1 MPADDLT
8 EPSWLGGVALPPIDL
23 GFSGAEPDRRLPLL
37 RRRSSW
43 LIVAGGIA
51 GLFAPGHPTAVG
63 AADIVLRAIVA
74 MAFVVAASRARRR
87 AALVSSVLVAVAFG
101 GGVAIAA
108 SRSTR
113 LLSAEV
119 IIPGVAVVGAIAC
132 AALARASD
140 SHIRWVAGLA
150 GGLCGQAALR
160 LPTSLPARTPSAVA
174 FAALLIVVLSG
185 WPNQSRRNRRW
196 YRRAAWGVFGVA
208 GVATAGGAL
217 SLLAARNDVTR
228 GVNSARDGLA
238 AARRGDTTA
247 ATPSFITAQ
256 RALRAAHDEVDRW
269 YAWPARAVPVVGQ
282 HMEVVRRL
290 TGTAAKVTETATET
304 LDGAQLQSFR
314 AEGGRLDVQRMR
326 TFGERMVAADDAL
339 RKARTALDATTGP
352 WLVPII
358 ANRSRTLDAQL
369 RDAQRTTRNA
379 REVLSVVPTMLG
391 ADGPRRY
398 LLVVGNPAE
407 ARGSGGVIGNF
418 GELTAVDGK
427 LSLARFGRTQELNS
441 DGKPGDQRRITGP
454 ADYVAAYAPDG
465 EAPVWSNVNISPDFP
480 SVAAVMAQ
488 LYPQSG
494 GQLIDGVVSADPV
507 ALASL
512 LRLTG
517 PVRVDSWPQPI
528 SADNAA
534 KLLMFDLY
542 AAFGDVPNGRQARI
556 GLLGDVSQA
565 VWKALTTA
573 ALPAPAT
580 MTATLNDAVAGRHL
594 QLWSA
599 RPDEEAYLDRIG
611 VSGSA
616 SPRGGDLFGVMVN
629 NATAS
634 KIEWFL
640 ERTTSYRVSLDPATG
655 AATATATVVLH
666 NTAPGSGLAT
676 DLIGNQIGNPVGST
690 SLFVSAYSAGKPTSA
705 TIDGKPFD
713 VFTGTELGRHVQ
725 TGWVYLAAGE
735 SATLRFTYRLDPDRS
750 GSYRLALLRQPT
762 PRDADTVDVHVSL
775 PPGWRA
781 STVVGM
787 APRDGGYGGVVSAV
801 GPRLVTLSGFG
812 RAAR

>member
-1 MPADDLT
+1 M
-8 EPSWLGGVALPPIDL
+8 
-23 GFSGAEPDRRLPLL
+23 
-37 RRRSSW
+37 
-43 LIVAGGIA
+43 
-51 GLFAPGHPTAVG
+51 
-63 AADIVLRAIVA
+63 
-74 MAFVVAASRARRR
+74 
-87 AALVSSVLVAVAFG
+87 VS
-101 GGVAIAA
+101 
-108 SRSTR
+108 
-113 LLSAEV
+113 
-119 IIPGVAVVGAIAC
+119 
-132 AALARASD
+132 
-140 SHIRWVAGLA
+140 
-150 GGLCGQAALR
+150 
-160 LPTSLPARTPSAVA
+160 
-174 FAALLIVVLSG
+174 
-185 WPNQSRRNRRW
+185 
-196 YRRAAWGVFGVA
+196 A
-208 GVATAGGAL
+208 GVA
-217 SLLAARNDVTR
+217 
-228 GVNSARDGLA
+228 SA
-238 AARRGDTTA
+238 
-247 ATPSFITAQ
+247 PQ
-256 RALRAAHDEVDRW
+256 
-269 YAWPARAVPVVGQ
+269 
-282 HMEVVRRL
+282 
-290 TGTAAKVTETATET
+290 
-304 LDGAQLQSFR
+304 
-314 AEGGRLDVQRMR
+314 EG
-326 TFGERMVAADDAL
+326 
-339 RKARTALDATTGP
+339 
-352 WLVPII
+352 
-358 ANRSRTLDAQL
+358 AQL
-369 RDAQRTTRNA
+369 RDAQITTTEA

-427 LSLARFGRTQELNS
+427 LSLARFGRTQELNN

-494 GQLIDGVVSADPV
+494 GRVIDGVVSADPV
-507 ALASL
+507 ALAAL

-517 PVRVDSWPQPI
+517 PVRVDSWPDPI

-542 AAFGDVPNGRQARI
+542 AAFADVPNGRQARI
-556 GLLGDVSQA
+556 SLLGDVSQA

-573 ALPAPAT
+573 ALPAPAA
-580 MTATLNDAVAGRHL
+580 MTSALRDAVAARHL
-594 QLWSA
+594 QLWSS
-599 RPDEEAYLDRIG
+599 RRSEEAYLERIG
-611 VSGSA
+611 ITGSA
-616 SPRGGDLFGVMVN
+616 ASAPTGSDLFGVTVN

-640 ERTTSYRVSLDPATG
+640 DRSTSYSVALDPATG
-655 AATATATVVLH
+655 AATSTATVTLH
-666 NTAPGSGLAT
+666 NTAPTSGLAT
-676 DLIGNQIGNPVGST
+676 ELIGNQIGEPVGST